1 MADPAPVAVL
11 AKAPI
16 AGFAKTR
23 LAPVLGSEGAAAL
36 QARLLDRAIATAC
49 AASVGPVTLW
59 VTPNVE
65 HPVVRSVC
73 EHFGVTVALQPE
85 GDLGVRMLT
94 AMPARNGLII
104 GTDCPALTPSHLHIA
119 ANVLRDGTDVVVV
132 PVEDGGYALIGMRV
146 PEPALFVDMPWSTP
160 EVMAQTRRRLRQL
173 RLSWQEPVTLWDVD
187 VPEDL
192 KRLAGIGLADFLT
205 TGIS

>member
-1 MADPAPVAVL
+1 MR
-11 AKAPI
+11 
-16 AGFAKTR
+16 GFR
-23 LAPVLGSEGAAAL
+23 GSG
-36 QARLLDRAIATAC
+36 DF
-49 AASVGPVTLW
+49 VG
-59 VTPNVE
+59 
-65 HPVVRSVC
+65 SVC

>member
-1 MADPAPVAVL
+1 
-11 AKAPI
+11 
-16 AGFAKTR
+16 
-23 LAPVLGSEGAAAL
+23 
-36 QARLLDRAIATAC
+36 
-49 AASVGPVTLW
+49 
-59 VTPNVE
+59 
-65 HPVVRSVC
+65 
-73 EHFGVTVALQPE
+73 
-85 GDLGVRMLT
+85 
-94 AMPARNGLII
+94 MPARNGLII
-104 GTDCPALTPSHLHIA
+104 GTDCPALTPSHLHTA

-192 KRLAGIGLADFLT
+192 ERLAGIGLADFLT

>member
-36 QARLLDRAIATAC
+36 QARLIDRAVATAC
-49 AASVGPVTLW
+49 AAAVGPVTLW
-59 VTPNVE
+59 VTPSAE

-73 EHFGVTVALQPE
+73 EHFGITLAVQPE
-85 GDLGVRMLT
+85 GDLGARMLA
-94 AMPARNGLII
+94 AMPARNSLVI
-104 GTDCPALTPSHLHIA
+104 GTDCPALTPSHLHTA
-119 ANVLRDGTDVVVV
+119 ADVLRHGTDVVVF
-132 PVEDGGYALIGMRV
+132 PVEDGGYALIGMRA
-146 PEPALFVDMPWSTP
+146 PTPALFIDMPWSTP
-160 EVMAQTRRRLRQL
+160 DVMAQTRRRLRQL
-173 RLSWQEPVTLWDVD
+173 RLSWQEPFTLWDVD

-192 KRLAGIGLADFLT
+192 ERLSDIGFADFLP
-205 TGIS
+205 TGTS